1 MAFCLCDFADV
12 DFGVMGTMTV
22 FLAETFP
29 SFHFEGDHLI
39 TLYMTDDFSFD
50 NSLDVFSYGK
60 LVAMGQKDFS
70 ELNFVAGIACDPGNV
85 QSLVFLDL
93 KLLTGYFHYC

>member
-1 MAFCLCDFADV
+1 MASCLCNFADV
-12 DFGVMGTMTV
+12 DFGVMGAMTV

-50 NSLDVFSYGK
+50 NSFDVLSYGK
-60 LVAMGQKDFS
+60 RIAMRKEDFAEHNFIAGVAC
-70 ELNFVAGIACDPGNV
+70 EPGNI
-85 QSLVFLDL
+85 QGLVFLDL

>member
-1 MAFCLCDFADV
+1 
-12 DFGVMGTMTV
+12 MGTVTV
-22 FLAETFP
+22 FLPKSFP
-29 SFHFEGDHLI
+29 SFHFEGDDLV
-39 TLYMTDDFSFD
+39 TLHMTDDFSFD

-60 LVAMGQKDFS
+60 LVAMGKEDFS
-70 ELNFVAGIACDPGNV
+70 ELNFIAGIACDPGDV